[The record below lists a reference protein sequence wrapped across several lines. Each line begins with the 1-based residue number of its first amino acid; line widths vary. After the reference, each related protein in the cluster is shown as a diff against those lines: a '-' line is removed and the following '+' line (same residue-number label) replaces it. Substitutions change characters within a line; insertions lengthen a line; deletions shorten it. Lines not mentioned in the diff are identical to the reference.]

1 MNSTSFYPARTVCY
15 RDPSEGSCF
24 QHGNSGSSVM
34 TFFKGEFGLDGDE
47 GEDDDDDNDSDDDDS
62 DDLVRSQRKQRVLR
76 LHWAS
81 LHAQGL

>member
-1 MNSTSFYPARTVCY
+1 
-15 RDPSEGSCF
+15 
-24 QHGNSGSSVM
+24 M

-62 DDLVRSQRKQRVLR
+62 DDLVRSQRKERVLR

>member
-1 MNSTSFYPARTVCY
+1 
-15 RDPSEGSCF
+15 
-24 QHGNSGSSVM
+24 M

-47 GEDDDDDNDSDDDDS
+47 GEDDDDDDDSDDDD
-62 DDLVRSQRKQRVLR
+62 LLQSQRKERVLR

>member
-1 MNSTSFYPARTVCY
+1 MNSTSFYPARTVCF

-34 TFFKGEFGLDGDE
+34 TFFKGEFGRDGD
-47 GEDDDDDNDSDDDDS
+47 DDSDNDDS
-62 DDLVRSQRKQRVLR
+62 DDLLQSQRKERVLR